1 MNYGNSSVSI
11 GGSSYFVGSSSTIYS
26 PTYTYSASS
35 ASVFYTVSYYP
46 SQDPKIL
53 PSKKLPSC
61 EAEIEGLISFEED

>member
-11 GGSSYFVGSSSTIYS
+11 GGCTYFVGASSTTYS
-26 PTYTYSASS
+26 STYTYGTT

-46 SQDPKIL
+46 SPSPKIN
-53 PSKKLPSC
+53 PSC